1 VTCQWV
7 DCERAFIAQR
17 YDRIAGLIGLFDWLF
32 FFPPHLRGLAA
43 TRLNAKPGD
52 RVLEIGCGTG
62 RNFPHLHK
70 AVGPTGKV
78 YGVDLSTGMLTK
90 ARELCTREGW
100 SNVELAHCDALEY
113 IPPEPLDGILFGLSY
128 NTMPHHL
135 AVLRQAWKQLR
146 PGGRIVIL
154 DGKVPDGICGTL
166 ALPFGLWLMKNTML
180 GNPFI
185 EPWKDLAALVS
196 EANGQRGDSIVHA
209 HSASEDARERAG
221 DTRPEPGSSARAALV
236 SEANSQR
243 GDAGEVIAGE
253 TFGMEQFLFGSWY
266 VCWGTKPAHTAMA
279 EYPLEAEQLIAA
291 E

>member
-1 VTCQWV
+1 MGRAHVGRNALAHHWV

-32 FFPPHLRGLAA
+32 FFPPHLRARAA
-43 TRLNAKPGD
+43 ACMEASPGD

-62 RNFPHLHK
+62 RNFPHLRA

-78 YGVDLSTGMLTK
+78 YGVDLSAGMLRK
-90 ARELCTREGW
+90 ARELCEREQW
-100 SNVELAHCDALEY
+100 TNVEVTHCDALEY

-135 AVLRQAWKQLR
+135 AVLRHAWKQLR

-154 DGKVPDGICGTL
+154 DGKLPDGLGGKL
-166 ALPFGLWLMKNTML
+166 ALPFGLWLMKRTML

-185 EPWKDLAALVS
+185 KPWNDLAALVS
-196 EANGQRGDSIVHA
+196 EANGQRGHPSIVRA
-209 HSASEDARERAG
+209 HSAAEDARERAN
-221 DTRPEPGSSARAALV
+221 DTRPEAGSSARAALAD
-236 SEANSQR
+236 EFA
-243 GDAGEVIAGE
+243 
-253 TFGMEQFLFGSWY
+253 MEEYLFGSWY
-266 VCWGTKPAHTAMA
+266 VCWGAKPVHAQTG
-279 EYPLEAEQLIAA
+279 EAVEQLMAA